1 MEKKEIIKKS
11 IFFSSLVIIFFF
23 VFLIIINYQVE
34 GEKEIPYKPSK
45 ILLVSTVDGIAN
57 EDKENLWNI
66 DVIQTNDIFIY
77 IDSDKN
83 TNETIK
89 EISIENFNI
98 IKDFEKGN
106 IEILRPTSDLDN
118 LYKSSVQNYLN
129 DKIVYQGAKLDDMKS
144 LEISNN
150 GGIIGFRV
158 ALNNLGKFISNDE
171 NLEIIYDGRLLSN
184 LGISLE
190 EIKLKLNF
198 DIIIKTSENISYKGT
213 ISLEMPTEEIITEG
227 VSKTEII
234 DFSNVVFKRI
244 SSK

>member
-213 ISLEMPTEEIITEG
+213 ISMEMPTDEIITEG